1 MFDER
6 RKLSPP
12 AGEEQVIGTLPT
24 EFNNDAVERYEA
36 RWDWRSLS
44 KKKSYQGRLSCW
56 NFLPIDEINVFSLCL
71 YCLIFPCSDQPML
84 LK

>member
-12 AGEEQVIGTLPT
+12 AGEEQVIGTLPS
-24 EFNNDAVERYEA
+24 EFNNEAVERYELTGTGVVSP
-36 RWDWRSLS
+36 RR
-44 KKKSYQGRLSCW
+44 KSYQDRLSCW

-71 YCLIFPCSDQPML
+71 
-84 LK
+84 